1 MKSSLRDRIFSRRES
16 TAASSAEM
24 AVFTVLNTVLNFLRS
39 VIVAS
44 RYGAGAASDAYYST
58 VGLLNTPAGLLSDS
72 LTALVSPRSQ
82 AHKNKGKE
90 KEYLASYLSVTAI
103 AFIVLALVF
112 AIFGGDIARAV
123 LGGLDAETIGIV
135 RYLLL
140 LSLPIIILS
149 PLSVVLDNFL
159 KSDKF
164 FIFGN
169 SASLINS
176 VLSTAVLFFVVRAGV
191 AGIVLSSL
199 LGVIANFAVLLF
211 IAFRKKKLPGKI
223 NLALGLKEAAKAFP
237 LFAGGLMGI
246 AAGYVE
252 KYLASF
258 LSSGSIT
265 LLSMSSSLI
274 GVARSLLVGTFISVY
289 YPFISET
296 LIKNNKD
303 KYQDHMNEA
312 RRIVFGVFG
321 LGCVCMV
328 VLAKP
333 LFAVIFGHGRFSS
346 SDVAALSAIFG
357 AGSFGVIN
365 AALGNL
371 INFTFYAKEDTKTP
385 VIISIVVGTLGS
397 IILQYLVVR
406 SLGAVG
412 LSAAAATAGMVNLSI
427 SLLYLKKKH
436 GLVFITRYDFLISFM
451 LLLLGISF
459 GFMPWSPWWLLIPP
473 LYYIVVTA
481 GLYGLNLA
489 VISKILR
496 RIFNREQCPGGHR

>member
-24 AVFTVLNTVLNFLRS
+24 AIFTVLNTVLNFLRS

-149 PLSVVLDNFL
+149 PL
-159 KSDKF
+159 
-164 FIFGN
+164 
-169 SASLINS
+169 SLINS

-496 RIFNREQCPGGHR
+496 RIFNREQYPGGHR

>member
-1 MKSSLRDRIFSRRES
+1 MKPSIRKRIFSRRES

-24 AVFTVLNTVLNFLRS
+24 AVFTILNTVLNFLRS
-39 VIVAS
+39 VIIAS
-44 RYGAGAASDAYYST
+44 RYGAGTTSDAYYST

-82 AHKNKGKE
+82 AYKNKGKE

-103 AFIVLALVF
+103 AFIVLAAVF
-112 AIFGGDIARAV
+112 ALFGGAIASIV
-123 LGGLDAETIGIV
+123 LGGLDAATIGTV

-176 VLSTAVLFFVVRAGV
+176 ILSTGVLFFVVRSGV
-191 AGIVLSSL
+191 AGIVVSSL
-199 LGVIANFAVLLF
+199 LGVIANFVVLIV
-211 IAFRKKKLPGKI
+211 IAFKKEKLPGKI
-223 NLALGLKEAAKAFP
+223 NIGLGLKEAARAFP
-237 LFAGGLMGI
+237 LFAGGIMGI

-258 LSSGSIT
+258 LSTGSIT

-296 LIKNNKD
+296 LIKNDRD
-303 KYQDHMNEA
+303 KYQEHMNEA
-312 RRIVFGVFG
+312 RRIVFGIFG
-321 LGCVCMV
+321 FGCVCMI

-333 LFAVIFGHGRFSS
+333 LFTVIFGHGRFSS
-346 SDVAALSAIFG
+346 SDVVSLSAIFG

-371 INFTFYAKEDTKTP
+371 VNFSFYAKEDTKTP
-385 VIISIVVGTLGS
+385 VLVSILVGTLGS
-397 IILQYLVVR
+397 IVFQYLVVR

-412 LSAAAATAGMVNLSI
+412 LSAAVAVAGMANLAI

-436 GLVFITRYDFLISFM
+436 GLFFITSYDVLISVM
-451 LLLLGISF
+451 LLLLGVIC
-459 GFMPWSPWWLLIPP
+459 GFLPWNPWLLVIPP
-473 LYYIVVTA
+473 LYYIAITA
-481 GLYGLNLA
+481 GLYRLNHA
-489 VISKILR
+489 VIIKILR
-496 RIFNREQCPGGHR
+496 RIFSKEQ